1 MKISLAGVRHSQ
13 GGQSYAT
20 NGIVLDMTSYSRV
33 LHLNSSTRIITV
45 ESGATWE
52 HVQAAANQ
60 VNLAV
65 EVMQSSNIF
74 TIGGSLSV
82 NAHGRDPHYGSMI
95 DSTVGFRLLTYDGIV
110 KNVSRQENSQL
121 FDLVIGGYG

>member
-13 GGQSYAT
+13 GGQSYVT

-74 TIGGSLSV
+74 TLLHHEGYSSMNRKQLV
-82 NAHGRDPHYGSMI
+82 NTI
-95 DSTVGFRLLTYDGIV
+95 I
-110 KNVSRQENSQL
+110 
-121 FDLVIGGYG
+121 

>member
-1 MKISLAGVRHSQ
+1 MSESR
-13 GGQSYAT
+13 GQSYVI